1 MEITFSFPHVF
12 GPTASKAEEAVSLQL
27 LLEFL
32 VSMNRAYLRHHSQRS
47 LYRSGV
53 VYGRTQEWDS
63 IPAVIERGYG
73 DCKSLT
79 AWRIAE
85 LRERR
90 VECRPVFRWMPRRD
104 GHKDFHILVA
114 VDRSGKTEPLWEDP
128 SKALGMGRNENA
140 WFRQRA

>member
-12 GPTASKAEEAVSLQL
+12 HPTASQAEEATVLCL
-27 LLEFL
+27 CLEFL
-32 VSMNRAYLRHHSQRS
+32 ISVNRAYLRNHPQKS

-53 VYGRTQEWDS
+53 VYGRTQEWDT

-73 DCKSLT
+73 DCKSLS

-85 LRERR
+85 LRERN
-90 VECRPVFRWMPRRD
+90 VECRPVFRWVRRRD

-128 SKALGMGRNENA
+128 SKTLGMGTNENS
-140 WFRQRA
+140 WFKR

>member
-12 GPTASKAEEAVSLQL
+12 HSTASRAEEAVALQIC
-27 LLEFL
+27 LEFL
-32 VSMNRAYLRHHSQRS
+32 VSMNRAYLRHHSPKS

-85 LRERR
+85 LRERK
-90 VECRPVFRWMPRRD
+90 VECRPVFRWVQRRD
-104 GHKDFHILVA
+104 GRKDFHILVA
-114 VDRSGKTEPLWEDP
+114 VDSKGKSEPLWEDP
-128 SKALGMGRNENA
+128 SKQLGMGQSESR
-140 WFRQRA
+140 WFGT